1 MTPEEKQQIENFN
14 REIAETRIQI
24 KVKASNLFFGQ
35 FENKRNGK
43 KSHCRA
49 DNIGCF

>member
-24 KVKASNLFFGQ
+24 KVKASNHFSGSL
-35 FENKRNGK
+35 RINGMA
-43 KSHCRA
+43 KSPIA
-49 DNIGCF
+49 ALII